1 MVYLIS
7 AFCRIYHTRLIK
19 LKHWRRCCDPYWDWG
34 LCNCFS
40 EFIQIVFYHLDVGLH
55 LHQSLLFVQ
64 AALTRHPSPRV
75 WRFRSEWITY
85 CVVKSVVEIS
95 ALTSI
100 SLTCFYAVDQL
111 LPWKC
116 WKIIWN
122 LPVSA
127 FNSFYRAYGPRA
139 PAYRPSCIPHFK
151 VNVCFP
157 VYLLRQ
163 AIIKI
168 IGGYFE

>member
-7 AFCRIYHTRLIK
+7 ALCSIYHTRLIK
-19 LKHWRRCCDPYWDWG
+19 LEHWRRCCDPYWDWG
-34 LCNCFS
+34 RCNCFS
-40 EFIQIVFYHLDVGLH
+40 ELIQIVFYQLDVGLH
-55 LHQSLLFVQ
+55 LDDFLLFVQ
-64 AALTRHPSPRV
+64 AALTHHPSPRV
-75 WRFRSEWITY
+75 WHFRSEWITH
-85 CVVKSVVEIS
+85 CVVKCVVEIS
-95 ALTSI
+95 ALASI
-100 SLTCFYAVDQL
+100 SLTCFYTVDQL

-127 FNSFYRAYGPRA
+127 FNSFYGAYSPRA

-151 VNVCFP
+151 VDVCFP
-157 VYLLRQ
+157 VYFLRQ

-168 IGGYFE
+168 IQGCSV